1 MPYAVNSIVNQLPVR
16 FDREP
21 LHGVRFCAPRNVSQ
35 FTMGSGRPYERQYV
49 TTNKNVYEKHSGLPV
64 GFTNQGVM
72 SEKTQ
77 FLHWKQSL

>member
-1 MPYAVNSIVNQLPVR
+1 MLQKYAHDPSCY
-16 FDREP
+16 DSCTSAP

-35 FTMGSGRPYERQYV
+35 FIMGSGQRYERQYV
-49 TTNKNVYEKHSGLPV
+49 TTSKNSYVPHKGLPV

>member
-49 TTNKNVYEKHSGLPV
+49 TSSTNYYVKHAGLPV